1 MAKSEASGRIIN
13 VLTMFLVAGLS
24 LALLLYIAFGEAHR
38 TFAQFYVEKMA
49 AQGAV
54 VQTAIE
60 KQLRLGLPLEQYA
73 GFSLVA
79 GRVNDSDPTVV
90 SIVAFDAQGQAV
102 FVAGSRL
109 DLLTDP
115 AAINRPSSS
124 TYELRQSPKY
134 LQVQLPLRSREARV
148 GTLAVT
154 MARARISADIRHEF
168 DALPL
173 PALLLAAA
181 FAGFVYFALT
191 RIKERRNAWLHG
203 AFFLTFLTMAAG
215 VVALLISLYAEGA
228 QSKTRALAQS
238 LGQRLSDLVAFNVN
252 IKDIRGLDRT
262 LAEYRQ
268 VNPEISAAAL
278 TVNGVVQLHTDPRR
292 VGACWVGKD
301 DDYNYRVDLTPPEA
315 RERIEVAVALP
326 TRIVADQLVR
336 CIKNFAALFV
346 ASAFLAGVFLQL
358 AHSVNA
364 NGREGQPARKLSGTE
379 GIYALNLVKPVFF
392 GAIFLENLTYAFL
405 PKHVDALI
413 ASEGL
418 SSAFVSVPFVAYWV
432 SFAFI
437 LLPAGYLAEKIN
449 PRPLIYGGLA
459 LAGLA
464 MLMLELEPGFAMFVA
479 ARLMAGVGQGLLFIG
494 VQTYIL
500 IVAPPNKKTQGNAII
515 VMGYQGGMISGMAIG
530 SLLVGSLGAEGVF
543 MIAALVAIG
552 LAVYVFFCVPHYDAP
567 EGCKLAPASPKE
579 FARSLGIVVRDRD
592 FLATML
598 CIGIPAKAVLTGII
612 VFALPLLLN
621 QQNFPQEDI
630 GQIVMVYAAAV
641 MIASVLASRHVD
653 HTGRTTNVLL
663 WGAIVS
669 GVGLIIIGVI
679 GLSGLNLGGVAHIE
693 LQMPPAFT
701 SGVKSFLVLKEANAS
716 TVALLVGVLLVGF
729 GHGGINAP
737 VITHVA
743 ASALATRVGQS
754 PVAAAYRFL
763 ERIGHIAGPML
774 AGQLLYL
781 SDQNPLVIAWSGL
794 ALIILGVSFATFSL
808 SHGFFISK
816 GARA

>member
-1 MAKSEASGRIIN
+1 MAQSEASGRIVN

-73 GFSLVA
+73 GFSQVA
-79 GRVNDSDPTVV
+79 GRVNDSDPTVL
-90 SIVAFDAQGQAV
+90 SIVAFNAQGEAV

-109 DLLTDP
+109 DLLAEPTTL
-115 AAINRPSSS
+115 NRPSSS

-134 LQVQLPLRSREARV
+134 LQVQLPLRSRDARV

-154 MARARISADIRHEF
+154 MARERISAEIRHEF

-173 PALLLAAA
+173 PALLLATG
-181 FAGFVYFALT
+181 FAGFVYFALV

-203 AFFLTFLTMAAG
+203 AFFLTFLTMAAV
-215 VVALLISLYAEGA
+215 VVALLISLYADGA

-238 LGQRLSDLVAFNVN
+238 LGQRLADLVAFNVN

-292 VGACWVGKD
+292 VGACWVGRD
-301 DDYNYRVDLTPPEA
+301 DDYNYRIDLTPADA

-336 CIKNFAALFV
+336 CVKNFAALFV

-364 NGREGQPARKLSGTE
+364 SSREEQPARKLAGAE
-379 GIYALNLVKPVFF
+379 GAYALNLVKPVFF
-392 GAIFLENLTYAFL
+392 GAIFLEHLTYAFL
-405 PKHVDALI
+405 PKHVDTLI
-413 ASEGL
+413 ASAGL
-418 SSAFVSVPFVAYWV
+418 SSALVSVPFVAYWV
-432 SFAFI
+432 SFALI
-437 LLPAGYLAEKIN
+437 LLPAGYLAEKMN
-449 PRPLIYGGLA
+449 PRPLIYGGLV

-464 MLMLELEPGFAMFVA
+464 MLLLELQPGFVMFVA

-500 IVAPPNKKTQGNAII
+500 IVAPADRKTQGNAII

-543 MIAALVAIG
+543 MIAALVALG
-552 LAVYVFFCVPHYDAP
+552 LAAYAFFCVPHYDAP
-567 EGCKLAPASPKE
+567 AGCKLAPASPRE
-579 FARSLGIVVRDRD
+579 FARSLGTVVRDRD
-592 FLATML
+592 FLTTML

-630 GQIVMVYAAAV
+630 GQIVMVYAATV
-641 MIASVLASRHVD
+641 MIASTLASRHVD
-653 HTGRTTNVLL
+653 HTGRTVNVLL
-663 WGAIVS
+663 WGAVAS
-669 GVGLIIIGVI
+669 GLGLIIIGVI
-679 GLSGLNLGGVAHIE
+679 GLGGFNLGGGADVV

-701 SGVKSFLVLKEANAS
+701 IGVKSVLVLKEANAS
-716 TVALLVGVLLVGF
+716 TIALLLGIVCVGI

-737 VITHVA
+737 VITHVSV
-743 ASALATRVGQS
+743 SALAARVGQS

-763 ERIGHIAGPML
+763 ERIGHIAGPMV

-781 SDQNPLVIAWSGL
+781 SHQSPLVIAWSGL
-794 ALIILGVSFATFSL
+794 ALIILGASFATLSL
-808 SHGFFISK
+808 SNCLIFSK